1 MNRCRRLHGCWRTAP
16 GWAGRRLAGLRRS
29 AGGVAGAAWSGD
41 VVAVQVV
48 LLHQP
53 DQRRAVG
60 RVGGVDARQRV
71 GERVRIVPR
80 SHRMGVVAAGRE
92 QLSVVIDA
100 LGEAVVNAEASHLAY
115 RMPVLVLGGGQVGG
129 ASGPGALDAEQIV
142 VVAGQAALAPARLIN
157 GLRDGHRGGHAVPA
171 LGGHRARRNRRNER
185 LLRGRGV
192 SGRSRNRDRRW
203 PVPLVLKA
211 RQVGQCAGVV
221 ATRPSM
227 ADRAVGQH
235 RNPWDIDRVI
245 PLGDPRASAGDGP
258 VRRVRGGLPSSA
270 VTIGGCRRARLH
282 GSAGFDGARHV
293 GQATGSLPLAGLA
306 EAGEAHAPRRVLPVR
321 YGRLGTR
328 WLGPTST
335 RRASVV
341 RQRATVRRLARSA
354 RRVAGRHGAKAGQLG
369 CTR

>member
-1 MNRCRRLHGCWRTAP
+1 MNWFRRLHGCWRTAP

-60 RVGGVDARQRV
+60 RVGGVDAGQRV
-71 GERVRIVPR
+71 GERIRIVPR

-115 RMPVLVLGGGQVGG
+115 RMPVLVLRRGQVGA
-129 ASGPGALDAEQIV
+129 ASRPGALDAKQVV

-192 SGRSRNRDRRW
+192 SRRSRNRDRRW

-221 ATRPSM
+221 ATRPGL

-235 RNPWDIDRVI
+235 GNPRDINRVM
-245 PLGDPRASAGDGP
+245 PLGDPCARARDSP
-258 VRRVRGGLPSSA
+258 VRRPPAGLPTCA
-270 VTIGGCRRARLH
+270 VTMCSCRWAGLH
-282 GSAGFDGARHV
+282 GSAG
-293 GQATGSLPLAGLA
+293 
-306 EAGEAHAPRRVLPVR
+306 
-321 YGRLGTR
+321 
-328 WLGPTST
+328 
-335 RRASVV
+335 
-341 RQRATVRRLARSA
+341 
-354 RRVAGRHGAKAGQLG
+354 
-369 CTR
+369 